1 MDGLLSLLNAINAA
15 LLSVPVLVTLL
26 LAGVAFTLFSGFSQY
41 RSLTHGFALVSGRH
55 NLADDGKG
63 VLSHFQALAAALSAT
78 VGLGNIG
85 GVAIAVALGGPG
97 AVFWMWMVGI
107 VGMAIKT
114 IEVTLAMLYRDTSNP
129 DNPHGGTMYVCRDG
143 LKALSP
149 KLAGMGAVA
158 GALFAIALVLFG
170 LTGGNMFQAWNAA
183 ELARSYF
190 GVPGWV
196 SGITLAL
203 LVGLV
208 IIGGIRRIGQAAAT
222 LVPFMCLVYVA
233 CGLWVL
239 MANAGE
245 LPELFALIVRSAF
258 SPLEAQGAFTGAAV
272 GTAFLLGM
280 RRALFSSE
288 AGMGSA
294 PIAHAAV
301 RTRKPASEGVVAG
314 LEPFIDTIVVCT
326 ITALVIL
333 SSGVWERGPTAT
345 LDHPPAFSQNDS
357 GQWVPDVQT
366 LPAQATVE
374 EGSQVFLI
382 VRTGGEDGALQ
393 RLYAEIGDGQRLLW
407 QGLSAAEA
415 PSVRDTGLYL
425 DLPAAALTAA
435 AFDSAAD
442 GLGQWMVTI
451 AVWLFALS
459 TMITWSYY
467 AEQGVVYL
475 AGDRPVLAFRLVWC
489 LLIVVA
495 TVGVVRTDAELDT
508 LSTVAIGFMLAI
520 NLPLML
526 LLAHKAIAAQRS
538 YFADIKQE
546 RPAP

>member
-1 MDGLLSLLNAINAA
+1 MDALLSLLNAINAV

-26 LAGVAFTLFSGFSQY
+26 IAGVAFTVFSGFTQY

-55 NLADDGKG
+55 DLADDGKG

-114 IEVTLAMLYRDTSNP
+114 VEVTLAMMYRDTSHP

-149 KLAGMGAVA
+149 KLAGVGAAA

-190 GVPGWV
+190 GIPGWV

-208 IIGGIRRIGQAAAT
+208 IIGGIRRIGRAAAT

-239 MANAGE
+239 LANAEE
-245 LPELFALIVRSAF
+245 LPRLFMLIVSSAF
-258 SPLEAQGAFTGAAV
+258 SPMEAQGAFTGAAV

-294 PIAHAAV
+294 PIAHATV

-326 ITALVIL
+326 ITAMVIL
-333 SSGVWERGPTAT
+333 SSGVWERGPIAH
-345 LDHPPAFSQNDS
+345 LDASPEF
-357 GQWVPDVQT
+357 VQT
-366 LPAQATVE
+366 DQGEWSPQADSLPQEANAE
-374 EGSQVFLI
+374 EGDQVFLI
-382 VRTGGEDGALQ
+382 VGTGENGETLE
-393 RLYAEIGDGQRLLW
+393 RLYAEIGDGGRLLW
-407 QGLSAAEA
+407 QGIAASEA
-415 PSVRDTGLYL
+415 PQLRDAGLYL

-475 AGDRPVLAFRLVWC
+475 AGERPVLGFRLIWC

-520 NLPLML
+520 NLPLMM
-526 LLAHKAIAAQRS
+526 LLAHKAIAAQKS
-538 YFADIKQE
+538 YFVEMNPGSPK
-546 RPAP
+546 P

>member
-1 MDGLLSLLNAINAA
+1 MDALLSLLNAINAV

-26 LAGVAFTLFSGFSQY
+26 IAGVAFTVFSGFTQY
-41 RSLTHGFALVSGRH
+41 RSLTHGFGLISGRH
-55 NLADDGKG
+55 DLADDGKG

-114 IEVTLAMLYRDTSNP
+114 VEVTLAMMYRDTSNP

-149 KLAGMGAVA
+149 KLAGVGAAA

-183 ELARSYF
+183 ELARTYF
-190 GVPGWV
+190 GIPGWV

-208 IIGGIRRIGQAAAT
+208 IIGGIRRIGRAAAT
-222 LVPFMCLVYVA
+222 LVPFMCLVYVG

-239 MANAGE
+239 LANAEE
-245 LPELFALIVRSAF
+245 LPRLFMLIVSSAF

-326 ITALVIL
+326 ITAMVIL
-333 SSGVWERGPTAT
+333 SSGVWERGPIAQ
-345 LDHPPAFSQNDS
+345 LDAPPELVQNEQGEWS
-357 GQWVPDVQT
+357 PQAGSLPEDVN
-366 LPAQATVE
+366 AKV
-374 EGSQVFLI
+374 GDQVFLI
-382 VRTGGEDGALQ
+382 VGTGENGETLE
-393 RLYAEIGDGQRLLW
+393 RLYAEIGDGGRLLW
-407 QGLSAAEA
+407 QGIAASEA
-415 PSVRDTGLYL
+415 PQVGDAGLYL

-467 AEQGVVYL
+467 AEQGVIYL
-475 AGDRPVLAFRLVWC
+475 AGERPVLGFRLVWC
-489 LLIVVA
+489 LLIIVA

-520 NLPLML
+520 NLPLMMV
-526 LLAHKAIAAQRS
+526 LAHKAIAAQRT
-538 YFADIKQE
+538 YFVDMQQE
-546 RPAP
+546 RPKP

>member
-1 MDGLLSLLNAINAA
+1 MDALLSLLDAINSA

-26 LAGVAFTLFSGFSQY
+26 VAGVAFTVFSGFSQY
-41 RSLTHGFALVSGRH
+41 RSLTHGFALISGKH
-55 NLADDGKG
+55 DLGDDGQG

-114 IEVTLAMLYRDTSNP
+114 VEVTLAMMYRDTSNP
-129 DNPHGGTMYVCRDG
+129 ENPHGGTMYVCRDG

-149 KLAGMGAVA
+149 RLAGIGAAA
-158 GALFAIALVLFG
+158 GALFAVALVLFG

-183 ELARSYF
+183 ELARTYF
-190 GVPGWV
+190 GIPGWV

-208 IIGGIRRIGQAAAT
+208 IIGGIRRIGRAAAT

-239 MANAGE
+239 LANAEE
-245 LPELFALIVRSAF
+245 LPRLFMLIVRSAF

-326 ITALVIL
+326 ITAMVIL
-333 SSGVWERGPTAT
+333 SSGVWERGPTANLET
-345 LDHPPAFSQNDS
+345 GSGFTQNDN
-357 GQWVPDVQT
+357 GQWIPQADT
-366 LPAQATVE
+366 LPAGAAAQ
-374 EGSQVFLI
+374 EGDQVFLI
-382 VRTGGEDGALQ
+382 VQTGSDGDTLE
-393 RLYAEIGDGQRLLW
+393 RLYAEIGDGGRLLW
-407 QGLSAAEA
+407 QGLDAERA
-415 PSVRDTGLYL
+415 PVMRDPGLYL

-475 AGDRPVLAFRLVWC
+475 AGERPVLGFRLVWC
-489 LLIVVA
+489 LLIIVA

-520 NLPLML
+520 NLPLMM
-526 LLAHKAIAAQRS
+526 LLAHKAIAAQRT
-538 YFADIKQE
+538 YFHEMKRE
-546 RPAP
+546 G

>member
-1 MDGLLSLLNAINAA
+1 MNELLSMLGAINSV
-15 LLSVPVLVTLL
+15 LLSVPVLIVLL
-26 LAGVAFTLFSGFSQY
+26 IAGVAFTLFSGFSQY
-41 RSLTHGFALVSGRH
+41 RSLTHGFGLLSGRH
-55 NLADDGKG
+55 DLADDGKG
-63 VLSHFQALAAALSAT
+63 VLSHFQALSAALSAT

-85 GVAIAVALGGPG
+85 GVAIAVSLGGPG
-97 AVFWMWMVGI
+97 AVFWMWVVGL

-114 IEVTLAMLYRDTSNP
+114 VEVTLAMLYRDTSDP

-143 LKALSP
+143 LRALSP
-149 KLAGMGAVA
+149 RLAGIGAVA
-158 GALFAIALVLFG
+158 GSVFAVALILFG

-190 GVPGWV
+190 GVPGWL
-196 SGITLAL
+196 SGIVLAF

-208 IIGGIRRIGQAAAT
+208 IIGGIRRIGRAAAT
-222 LVPFMCLVYVA
+222 LVPFMCLIYVG
-233 CGLWVL
+233 CGVWVL
-239 MANAGE
+239 LANAE
-245 LPELFALIVRSAF
+245 QLPRLLSLIVTSAF
-258 SPLEAQGAFTGAAV
+258 SPAEASGAFTGAAV

-301 RTRKPASEGVVAG
+301 KTRKPASEGVVAG

-333 SSGVWERGPTAT
+333 SSGVWERGPVAELAASPDFVETAE
-345 LDHPPAFSQNDS
+345 
-357 GQWVPDVQT
+357 GQWQPELAQ
-366 LPAQATVE
+366 LPAA
-374 EGSQVFLI
+374 EGLDAGDQVFMLL
-382 VRTGGEDGALQ
+382 RAGDGVERE
-393 RLYAEIGDGQRLLW
+393 RLYAEIGDGGVLNW
-407 QGLSAAEA
+407 QSVESAEA
-415 PSVRDTGLYL
+415 PRAEGPGLYE

-435 AFDSAAD
+435 AFDSAAA
-442 GLGQWMVTI
+442 GLGQWMVTA

-475 AGDRPVLAFRLVWC
+475 FGDRPVMTYRLLWC

-495 TVGVVRTDAELDT
+495 TVGVVRTDAQLDT
-508 LSTVAIGFMLAI
+508 LSTVAIGFMLI
-520 NLPLML
+520 VNLPLMI
-526 LLAHKAIAAQRS
+526 LLAHKALAAQRE
-538 YFADIKQE
+538 YFQQLRDGG
-546 RPAP
+546 

>member
-1 MDGLLSLLNAINAA
+1 
-15 LLSVPVLVTLL
+15 
-26 LAGVAFTLFSGFSQY
+26 
-41 RSLTHGFALVSGRH
+41 
-55 NLADDGKG
+55 
-63 VLSHFQALAAALSAT
+63 
-78 VGLGNIG
+78 
-85 GVAIAVALGGPG
+85 
-97 AVFWMWMVGI
+97 
-107 VGMAIKT
+107 
-114 IEVTLAMLYRDTSNP
+114 
-129 DNPHGGTMYVCRDG
+129 
-143 LKALSP
+143 
-149 KLAGMGAVA
+149 
-158 GALFAIALVLFG
+158 
-170 LTGGNMFQAWNAA
+170 MFQAWNAA

-222 LVPFMCLVYVA
+222 LVPFMCLIYVL

-239 MANAGE
+239 LANAEE
-245 LPELFALIVRSAF
+245 LPRLFTLIVRSAF

-345 LDHPPAFSQNDS
+345 LDSVPAFTQDDS
-357 GQWVPDVQT
+357 GQWIPDIET
-366 LPAQATVE
+366 LPAQAAVDT
-374 EGSQVFLI
+374 GGQVFLI
-382 VRTGGEDGALQ
+382 VRTGDSGNTLE
-393 RLYAEIGDGQRLLW
+393 RLYAEVGDGERLLW
-407 QGLSAAEA
+407 QGLAAA
-415 PSVRDTGLYL
+415 DPPSVRDLGLYL

-435 AFDSAAD
+435 AFDSAAE
-442 GLGQWMVTI
+442 GLGRWMVTI

-475 AGDRPVLAFRLVWC
+475 AGDRPVLTFRLVWC

-538 YFADIKQE
+538 YFADLKGE
-546 RPAP
+546 RQSS